1 MGNGELHCPSKEA
14 VANIN
19 SSGPVTPSFEKSK
32 YLWAIRMGLRNGLFL
47 ILMLKELC
55 IEFL

>member
-47 ILMLKELC
+47 ILMS
-55 IEFL
+55 